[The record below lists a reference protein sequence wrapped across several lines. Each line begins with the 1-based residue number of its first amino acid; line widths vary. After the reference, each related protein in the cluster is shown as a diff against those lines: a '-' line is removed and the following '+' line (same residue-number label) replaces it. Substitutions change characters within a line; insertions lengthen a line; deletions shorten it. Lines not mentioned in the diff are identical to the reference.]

1 VAERVSGTAFVSRH
15 KIIVKKGR
23 EKSLRRRHPWLF
35 SGAIYKVEG
44 TPGPGDTVDVVAAD
58 GSFLARGAYSG
69 RSQIRVR
76 IWSFDPAQEVSPEFF
91 KMRLTAAVQLR
102 NSLGLLDPRGACRV
116 VYGESDGLPGLIVD
130 RYAEYLVCQFL
141 TRGAVKWKDEIVA
154 GLQERLPAAGIYERS
169 DPDVRSKEGLDPFR
183 GLISGREPPERILIE
198 EGPCRFAVDIR
209 HGQKTG
215 FYLDQ
220 RENRRVLLEFA
231 RNAEVLNSFAYT
243 GGFGISALQGGAARV
258 THIDSSPDALDLAR
272 YNTHLNG
279 LGPEKAEYR
288 EGNVF
293 QVLRE
298 YRDSGRRFD
307 LVILDP
313 PRFVESMK
321 NLEPGSRG
329 YKDINMLA
337 FRLLRPGGVLFT
349 FSCSGLMPTDLFQK
363 IVADAALDAGTTAL
377 IIRRLAQAS
386 DHPTA
391 LSFPEA
397 GYLKGL
403 VCRVL

>member
-1 VAERVSGTAFVSRH
+1 MSVPRIV
-15 KIIVKKGR
+15 VKKGR

-35 SGAIYKVEG
+35 SGAIESVESG
-44 TPGPGDTVDVVAAD
+44 PGPGETVDVVSSS
-58 GSFLARGAYSG
+58 GTFLGRGAYSS

-76 IWSFDPAQEVSPEFF
+76 IWTFDPDQEVSSTFF
-91 KMRLTAAVQLR
+91 RTRVSRAVQLR
-102 NSLGLLDPRGACRV
+102 SSLGLLNPGGACRM

-130 RYAEYLVCQFL
+130 RYAGYLACQFL
-141 TRGAVKWKDEIVA
+141 TTGVVKWKKEIIA
-154 GLQERLPAAGIYERS
+154 ALQEFVPSAGIYERS
-169 DPDVRSKEGLDPFR
+169 DPEVRAKEGLEPVR
-183 GLISGREPPERILIE
+183 GLLAGSDPPERIIIE

-220 RENRRVLLEFA
+220 RENRAFLGEFA
-231 RNAEVLNSFAYT
+231 CNADVLNCFAYT
-243 GGFGISALQGGAARV
+243 GAFGIFSLKAGAARV
-258 THIDSSPDALDLAR
+258 THIESSPDALELAR
-272 YNTHLNG
+272 TNTELNG
-279 LGPEKAEYR
+279 FGQETSEYR

-298 YRDSGRRFD
+298 YRESGRRFD

-313 PRFVESMK
+313 PRFVQSRRH
-321 NLEPGSRG
+321 LEPGSRG

-337 FRLLRPGGVLFT
+337 FKLLKPGGILFT

-363 IVADAALDAGTTAL
+363 IVADAALDTGVDAQ
-377 IIRRLAQAS
+377 IIGRLAQAA
-386 DHPTA
+386 DHPIA

-403 VCRVL
+403 VCRAT